1 MRALTKESETIG
13 LTALLKINLFVDNI
27 VTPIHLIALQM
38 EAWVEF

>member
-13 LTALLKINLFVDNI
+13 LTVLLKTSLFVDNMAI
-27 VTPIHLIALQM
+27 PIHLIALQM